1 MMKKKIWIGI
11 GVLLALAVL
20 AWAFMPQ
27 PLDVEIAG
35 VSQGR
40 FERAVQEDGKT
51 RLRER
56 YVVSTPL
63 TGRITRLH
71 LKQGDPVA
79 ANAAVATLWP
89 VDPTLLDERARAE
102 QTARIGA
109 MEASAARA
117 RANMERALAALE
129 QARIELKR
137 SEALASQGFVSPNQ
151 NETGQLNVRLREKE
165 LESARQEED
174 AARHELD
181 QSRIA
186 LKQYAGSEP
195 ARQQKPYEIK
205 APAAGKVLKLIQ
217 QSEGMV
223 PAGTA
228 LLELGDPAQL
238 EVVADILTE
247 DAAQITPGTAVQ
259 LSNWGGAE
267 MLEGRVRLIEPGAFT
282 KVSALGVEEQRVKVV
297 IDFTSPAERWQTL
310 GDGFKVDVRVLVQV
324 VDNAVKVPVSALF
337 PVGARSGLF
346 VLEQGRAHQRV
357 IDVAARNGVEA
368 WVRSGLTAGTQVII
382 YPDTQLRD
390 GDRVRPRQTR

>member
-1 MMKKKIWIGI
+1 MKKKIWIGI
-11 GVLLALAVL
+11 GVVLALALL

-71 LKQGDPVA
+71 LKQGDAVA

-109 MEASAARA
+109 MQASAARA
-117 RANMERALAALE
+117 RANRERALAALE
-129 QARIELKR
+129 QARIERKR

-151 NETGQLNVRLREKE
+151 NETGRLNGRLREKE

-174 AARHELD
+174 AAHHELE

-186 LKQYAGSEP
+186 LRQYAGSQP
-195 ARQQKPYEIK
+195 GAQQKPFEIK
-205 APAAGKVLKLIQ
+205 APVAGKVLKLLQ

-223 PAGTA
+223 LAGTP

-238 EVVADILTE
+238 EIVADILTE

-259 LSNWGGAE
+259 LTNWGGAE
-267 MLEGRVRLIEPGAFT
+267 VLEGRVRLIEPGAFT
-282 KVSALGVEEQRVKVV
+282 KVSALGVEEQRVNVV
-297 IDFTSPAERWQTL
+297 IDLTSPAERWRSL
-310 GDGFKVDVRVLVQV
+310 GDGFKVDVRILVQV

-337 PVGARSGLF
+337 PLGPRWGLF
-346 VLEQGRAHQRV
+346 VLEQGRASRREV
-357 IDVAARNGVEA
+357 DVAARNGVEA
-368 WVRSGLTAGTQVII
+368 WVPNGLASGAQVVV

-390 GDRVRPRQTR
+390 GERVKARPRR

>member
-1 MMKKKIWIGI
+1 MKKKIWIGI
-11 GVLLALAVL
+11 GVVLALAVL

-27 PLDVEIAG
+27 PFEVEIAG

-71 LKQGDPVA
+71 LKQGDAVA
-79 ANAAVATLWP
+79 ANVAVATLWP

-117 RANMERALAALE
+117 RANREHALAALE

-151 NETGQLNVRLREKE
+151 NETGRLNVRLREKE

-174 AARHELD
+174 AAHHELE

-186 LKQYAGSEP
+186 LRQYAGTEP
-195 ARQQKPYEIK
+195 GQQKPFEIK
-205 APAAGKVLKLIQ
+205 APVAGKVLKLLQ

-223 PAGTA
+223 LAGTP

-259 LSNWGGAE
+259 LTNWGGAE
-267 MLEGRVRLIEPGAFT
+267 VLEGRVRLIEPGAFT
-282 KVSALGVEEQRVKVV
+282 KVSALGVEEQRVNVV
-297 IDFTSPAERWQTL
+297 IDLTSPAEKWRSL
-310 GDGFKVDVRVLVQV
+310 GDGFKVDVRILVQV

-337 PVGARSGLF
+337 PLGPRWGLF
-346 VLEQGRAHQRV
+346 VLEQGRASRREV
-357 IDVAARNGVEA
+357 DVAARNGVEA
-368 WVRSGLTAGTQVII
+368 WVKNGLASGAQVVV
-382 YPDTQLRD
+382 YPDTQLKD
-390 GDRVRPRQTR
+390 GERVKARQRR